1 MLLSCGNRI
10 SKSVQSAL
18 THQIP
23 ALVYFIFFIILSLCC
38 FVSDKAILENKSFI
52 SLYWK
57 CQLIGWTVASLY
69 WTVQGWT
76 GDGFRWDLAWVHLVS
91 DVVMYIAITHLYRI
105 FALKNRWQELPLNHL
120 LWRMLIAIPVM
131 GVFYTVVTLAKT
143 YFIRVLFLT
152 NNPQR
157 FTDFFE
163 LNGLGIF
170 MAGIRLMA
178 IWLLA
183 YHLYHYAK
191 REIRLSGEN
200 ARLELGFKQAELD
213 NLSAQLNPHFLF
225 NSLNTIKSLI
235 YTNPDSAGRGI
246 DLLSEL
252 LRSGLYKGT
261 SMLISL
267 GQEMELVQDYL
278 ELERLRMEERL
289 TYHLNIDESLSGQMV
304 PRLSLQ
310 ALVENAVKHG
320 VALRK
325 EGGNIEIS
333 VMEKEGFLYLNV
345 TNPGRLERDNSREGI
360 GLGNLRE
367 RLEISYQGRASLN
380 LVQQGAKVCA
390 QIKVPAL

>member
-1 MLLSCGNRI
+1 LSGENRI
-10 SKSVQSAL
+10 SKPSQSAL
-18 THQIP
+18 TYQIP

-38 FVSDKAILENKSFI
+38 FVSDKAILENKPFI

-76 GDGFRWDLAWVHLVS
+76 GGRFRFDLALVHLVS
-91 DVVMYIAITHLYRI
+91 DVILYILITHLYRI
-105 FALKNRWQELPLNHL
+105 FALRSRWPDLSLNHL
-120 LWRMLIAIPVM
+120 WWRMLVAIPVM
-131 GVFYTVVTLAKT
+131 GVLYTVVTLAKT

-157 FTDFFE
+157 FADFFE
-163 LNGLGIF
+163 LNGLSIF

-200 ARLELGFKQAELD
+200 ARLELGFKQAQLD

-252 LRSGLYKGT
+252 LRSVLYKGT
-261 SMLISL
+261 SKLISL

-289 TYHLNIDESLSGQMV
+289 TYHLNIDESLLSQMV

-325 EGGNIEIS
+325 EGGKIDIS
-333 VMEKEGFLYLNV
+333 VSEKERFIYLRV
-345 TNPGRLERDNSREGI
+345 TSPGKLEQDNSPEGI
-360 GLGNLRE
+360 GLCNLRE
-367 RLEISYQGRASLN
+367 RLVISYQGLASLN
-380 LVQQGAKVCA
+380 LVQEGEKVYA
-390 QIKVPAL
+390 EIKIPIQ